1 MDNEPN
7 VSFIE
12 AALRANRELSEL
24 LHIKGLDVSHHQSFE
39 VGAGGDRSAGI
50 DLEAEQIFIKHL
62 LPFGEIFSEESGVI
76 ENPSSSVRIVLDPID
91 GSDNLLS
98 HLPYYGTSIAYFENE
113 ICTKAMI
120 TNLANG
126 DVFIKD
132 ENGLRQGKIGKNKFS
147 LVTNNSFSKVGIFE
161 RSYCS
166 YIAHEKLQSAHIKY
180 RSPGAFALS
189 LAYAHDVS
197 FVLYEGAMRSY
208 DVEAGLFMCED
219 LHSFYE
225 GNIFLVSKDKEI
237 FDKIKSLFI
246 SN

>member
-1 MDNEPN
+1 MDNELR

-12 AALRANRELSEL
+12 AALRANLEIFEL
-24 LHIKGLDVSHHQSFE
+24 LHVKGLEDSHHHSFDI
-39 VGAGGDRSAGI
+39 GAGGDHSAGI

-62 LPFGEIFSEESGVI
+62 LPFGEILSEESGVI
-76 ENPSSSVRIVLDPID
+76 LSPNLQARIILDPID

-98 HLPYYGTSIAYFENE
+98 HLPYYGTSIAYFENDV
-113 ICTKAMI
+113 CTKAII

-132 ENGLRQGKIGKNKFS
+132 EKGLRHSKIGE
-147 LVTNNSFSKVGIFE
+147 NNSVSVACNPFSKVGVFE

-166 YIAHEKLQSAHIKY
+166 KHAHIKLQNAKIKY

-197 FVLYEGAMRSY
+197 FVLYEGVMRSY
-208 DVEAGLFMCED
+208 DVAAGLFMCED
-219 LHSFYE
+219 LHTFCE
-225 GNIFLVSKDKEI
+225 DDIFLVSKDKEI

>member
-1 MDNEPN
+1 M
-7 VSFIE
+7 SFIH
-12 AALRANRELSEL
+12 AALKANEALMEL
-24 LHIKGLDVSHHQSFE
+24 LHVKGLDVLHHQSFDI
-39 VGAGGDRSAGI
+39 GAGGDRSAGI

-62 LPFGEIFSEESGVI
+62 LPFGEIVSEESGVI
-76 ENPSSSVRIVLDPID
+76 QSCHSQARIVLDPID

-98 HLPYYGTSIAYFENE
+98 HLPYYGTSVAYFEHE
-113 ICTKAMI
+113 ICTKAII

-132 ENGLRQGKIGKNKFS
+132 KTGLRQGKIGKNSFIP
-147 LVTNNSFSKVGIFE
+147 VACNPFSKVGIFE

-166 YIAHEKLQSAHIKY
+166 ARVHLALQSANIKY

-197 FVLYEGAMRSY
+197 FVLYEGVMRSY
-208 DVEAGLFMCED
+208 DVEAGLFMCAD
-219 LHSFYE
+219 LYSFYE
-225 GNIFLVSKDKEI
+225 QGIFLVSKDKEI
-237 FDKIKSLFI
+237 FDKIKSLLI

>member
-1 MDNEPN
+1 M
-7 VSFIE
+7 SFIE
-12 AALRANRELSEL
+12 ATLHANRELFHL
-24 LHIKGLDVSHHQSFE
+24 LHVKGLEESHYQSFA
-39 VGAGGDRSAGI
+39 VGAGGDHSCGI

-62 LPFGEIFSEESGVI
+62 LPFGTIVSEESGVI
-76 ENPSSSVRIVLDPID
+76 ENPTSSIRIVLDPID

-98 HLPYYGTSIAYFENE
+98 NLPYYGTSIAYFEKDK
-113 ICTKAMI
+113 CTKAVI
-120 TNLANG
+120 ANLANG

-132 ENGLRQGKIGKNKFS
+132 EQGLRHGKLDKNSFDP
-147 LVTNNSFSKVGIFE
+147 VTCNAFSKVGIFE

-166 YIAHEKLQSAHIKY
+166 LQVHDTLKNAKIKY

-197 FVLYEGAMRSY
+197 FVIYEGKMRTY

-219 LHSFYE
+219 LYTFCE
-225 GNIFLVSKDKEI
+225 GDIFLVSKDKEI
-237 FDKIKSLFI
+237 FAKIKSLFI

>member
-1 MDNEPN
+1 M
-7 VSFIE
+7 SFIE

-62 LPFGEIFSEESGVI
+62 LPFGEIVSEESGVI

-126 DVFIKD
+126 DVFIK
-132 ENGLRQGKIGKNKFS
+132 NSKGLRKGKLHRDTFEH
-147 LVTNNSFSKVGIFE
+147 VTCNAFSKVGIFE

-166 YIAHEKLQSAHIKY
+166 QRVLPKLHALGLKY

-189 LAYAHDVS
+189 LAYAHEVS
-197 FVLYEGAMRSY
+197 FVIYEGVMRSY

-219 LHSFYE
+219 LYTYFKDD
-225 GNIFLVSKDKEI
+225 IFLVSKDKEI
-237 FDKIKSLFI
+237 FDKISQLFI

>member
-1 MDNEPN
+1 MDNEPAVN
-7 VSFIE
+7 FIT
-12 AALRANRELSEL
+12 AALCANEELYEL
-24 LHIKGLDVSHHQSFE
+24 LHVKGLDASHHHSFAI
-39 VGAGGDRSAGI
+39 GAGGDVSAGI

-62 LPFGEIFSEESGVI
+62 LVFGEIVSEESGVI
-76 ENPSSSVRIVLDPID
+76 PSLNASARIILDPID

-98 HLPYYGTSIAYFENE
+98 HLPYYGTSIAYFEGE
-113 ICTKAMI
+113 KCTKAII

-132 ENGLRQGKIGKNKFS
+132 ETGFRQGKIGKNSFEN
-147 LVTNNSFSKVGIFE
+147 VTCNAFSKVGIFE

-166 YIAHEKLQSAHIKY
+166 QKAHDTLQSAKIKY

-197 FVLYEGAMRSY
+197 FVLYEGVMRSY
-208 DVEAGLFMCED
+208 DVEAGLFMCKD
-219 LHSFYE
+219 LHTFCE
-225 GNIFLVSKDKEI
+225 GDIFLVSKDKEI